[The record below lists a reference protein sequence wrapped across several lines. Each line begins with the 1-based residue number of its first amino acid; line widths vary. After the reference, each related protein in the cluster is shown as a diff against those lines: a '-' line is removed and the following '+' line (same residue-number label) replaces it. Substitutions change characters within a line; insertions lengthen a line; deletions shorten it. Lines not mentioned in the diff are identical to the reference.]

1 MVQGY
6 HISCAEQ
13 KILNCISIKFRIILK
28 YVLVII
34 DSIHNE
40 ERLMSAVGLVYSSLK
55 CKKERT

>member
-1 MVQGY
+1 MVQPY

-13 KILNCISIKFRIILK
+13 KILNCIIIKFRIILK

-40 ERLMSAVGLVYSSLK
+40 ERLMSSVGLVYSSLK
-55 CKKERT
+55 